1 MRYVLAAAALAC
13 AGPALATAGI
23 QCRPAQGKGP
33 TLHLV
38 IGHGVTP
45 SLVSVRMTD
54 GLSYNSG
61 NERMGSRGL
70 AIARSWLD
78 DRLLWVDLADPEMT
92 RFEGSLRATFQPS
105 RRGRPAGHRNLRL
118 GRPHL
123 PGPLRRGVRGG
134 AHRWSGP

>member
-1 MRYVLAAAALAC
+1 MRLAFAAAALAS
-13 AGPALATAGI
+13 ATPAFATAGI
-23 QCRPAQGKGP
+23 DCRPVRGRGP

-45 SLVSVRMTD
+45 AIVSVRMTD

-78 DRLLWVDLADPEMT
+78 DRRLWLDLADPGVT
-92 RFEGSLRATFQPS
+92 RFEGRLRAAFQPKL
-105 RRGRPAGHRNLRL
+105 RGRPAVGTFVRN
-118 GRPHL
+118 GRTYD
-123 PGPLRRGVRGG
+123 VRCIE
-134 AHRWSGP
+134 S

>member
-1 MRYVLAAAALAC
+1 MRLAIAAAALAC
-13 AGPALATAGI
+13 AGPALATGGI
-23 QCRPAQGKGP
+23 QCRPVQGKGP

-78 DRLLWVDLADPEMT
+78 EQRLWLDLADPNLT
-92 RFEGSLRATFQPS
+92 RFEGRLRATFQPKL
-105 RRGRPAGHRNLRL
+105 RGRPAVGTFVRN
-118 GRPHL
+118 GRTYN
-123 PGPLRRGVRGG
+123 VRCVE
-134 AHRWSGP
+134 A